1 MNEIFN
7 AALKYHDLGFNLT
20 YINPK
25 KNDPLKK
32 KIYKAPTNNRQKLKK
47 KKQEF
52 DELISFDWKNSSG
65 VGTVLGYKKLRA
77 IDIDFQSQLKLNGKS
92 KLKDITPLVLETL
105 EILKLPHTYE
115 WVIKTPSNG
124 FHIIFY
130 CDDHK
135 YNVWLK
141 AISEFKEKKIKSFK
155 PNKDTLDLFPYL
167 GHFEL
172 R

>member
-32 KIYKAPTNNRQKLKK
+32 NIYKAQQTTDKKKK

-52 DELISFDWKNSSG
+52 DELVSFDWKNSSG

-77 IDIDFQSQLKLNGKS
+77 II
-92 KLKDITPLVLETL
+92 
-105 EILKLPHTYE
+105 
-115 WVIKTPSNG
+115 
-124 FHIIFY
+124 
-130 CDDHK
+130 
-135 YNVWLK
+135 
-141 AISEFKEKKIKSFK
+141 
-155 PNKDTLDLFPYL
+155 
-167 GHFEL
+167 
-172 R
+172 